1 MADDVFA
8 VDAEMTSEL
17 KEMKVLQGKQ
27 ILAEMSF
34 VVEPG
39 NYFAEV
45 MIWEV
50 GLVPEHVDSKHLSQK
65 AAAAAAEDNAA
76 AAAAV
81 AFPLPIGL
89 QGLVVDC

>member
-8 VDAEMTSEL
+8 VDAEMTSES
-17 KEMKVLQGKQ
+17 KEMMVLQGKQ
-27 ILAEMSF
+27 ILAEMNF

-50 GLVPEHVDSKHLSQK
+50 ELVPEHVESKHLSQN
-65 AAAAAAEDNAA
+65 AAAAEDNAA

-89 QGLVVDC
+89 HRLVVDC